1 MQHERRQSIT
11 TATREY
17 FHVHTSRC
25 KHASDDTDE
34 DYIEVALRMGAS
46 KIVFTD
52 HCPFPGNPFKN
63 RMDIEQLPEY
73 IQSLNFLKRKYVKL
87 IDVQVGLEAEYL
99 PSFQAYFKKLKE
111 MEGLELMILGQHFYE
126 VEPGVYSFLMEEK
139 YGEYL
144 GLGKAISYGIK
155 SGYFYAVAHPDR
167 IFRRNSEWDVS
178 MTELSKE
185 IIYTAKDKGILL
197 EINASSIRRKQ
208 YKQEFWDLV
217 PCDVKTIEGIDAH
230 SVAELNEEFE
240 INH

>member
-1 MQHERRQSIT
+1 MQHEKMQFIT
-11 TATREY
+11 TTMKEC

-34 DYIEVALRMGAS
+34 DYIEAALRMGAS

-52 HCPFPGNPFKN
+52 HCPFPGNPFRN

-73 IQSLNFLKRKYVKL
+73 IQSLNFLKRKYMKL
-87 IDVQVGLEAEYL
+87 IDVKIGLETEYL
-99 PSFQAYFKKLKE
+99 PSFRAYYKKLIE

-126 VEPGVYSFLMEEK
+126 VEPEVYSFSMEEK
-139 YGEYL
+139 YCEYL
-144 GLGKAISYGIK
+144 GLGKAILYGIK
-155 SGYFYAVAHPDR
+155 SGCFSAVAHPDR
-167 IFRRNSEWDVS
+167 IFRRKTEWDES

-185 IIYTAKDKGILL
+185 IIDAAKDKGVLL
-197 EINASSIRRKQ
+197 EINESSIRRKQ